1 MKKKENVKVKYA
13 PKQPLTARMWKY
25 RQFYL
30 LLLPALIYVLIFNYG
45 PMYGIQI
52 AFKNY
57 KGALG
62 ILDSPWVGFKHFKDF
77 FSGYYFGT
85 LLKNTLILSV
95 YNLAVGFPIP
105 IIVALILN

>member
-77 FSGYYFGT
+77 FS
-85 LLKNTLILSV
+85 
-95 YNLAVGFPIP
+95 
-105 IIVALILN
+105 